1 MPAASPAGIRRTTR
15 STSLRPAR
23 WSRRPSRRAATST
36 RGVSSR
42 ASSSS
47 RARIV
52 SIVTC
57 VAPRP
62 TSRPSSAATRRG
74 CRWCRCSTATRT
86 RSRSS
91 ARRSACPSSRWAWT
105 TSASRVRAPPSII
118 TTVST
123 PPRSPGPRRSS
134 WAADARAARRAV
146 PGVRR
151 HGMIRARMSTLTESR
166 KRELRRDLEAILG
179 AGAVLSDPDELLVY
193 ESDGLT
199 LFRALADFVVFPTSA
214 EHVSAIGK
222 LANREGLPFVAR
234 GAGTGLSGG
243 CLPAEGGIVISLMR
257 MSRVLEVDY
266 DNQFAVVEPG
276 LVNLHLSWKVGPRGY
291 YYAPDPSSQQ
301 ACTVGGN
308 IANNSGGPHTLKYGV
323 TVNHVLGL
331 EVVLP
336 DGEVM
341 WLGGKTREAQGYD
354 MAGLFVG
361 SEGTFGIAT
370 KIIVRILRQ
379 SQAVKTVLAVFNT
392 IEEASEAVSAVIA
405 RGLIPAAM
413 EMIDQTTIGAVED
426 AFGCGY
432 PRDAAAALLIEL
444 DGLQHGMDAQA
455 ERVMAACRDC
465 GARDVRVARDE
476 AERQLLWKGR
486 KSAFGAYGRISPAY
500 MVMDGVIP
508 RTRLPEVL
516 RRVNE
521 IVGAH
526 ELRVGNVFHA
536 GDGNLH
542 PNLLYDPRRPGEVAR
557 VVTAG
562 GEILKVC
569 ADVGGSIS
577 GEHGIGLE
585 KMDYMSL
592 IFTEADLG
600 FMRALRE
607 AFNPRGLCN

>member
-1 MPAASPAGIRRTTR
+1 M
-15 STSLRPAR
+15 
-23 WSRRPSRRAATST
+23 
-36 RGVSSR
+36 
-42 ASSSS
+42 
-47 RARIV
+47 
-52 SIVTC
+52 
-57 VAPRP
+57 
-62 TSRPSSAATRRG
+62 
-74 CRWCRCSTATRT
+74 
-86 RSRSS
+86 
-91 ARRSACPSSRWAWT
+91 
-105 TSASRVRAPPSII
+105 
-118 TTVST
+118 
-123 PPRSPGPRRSS
+123 
-134 WAADARAARRAV
+134 AADLD
-146 PGVRR
+146 P
-151 HGMIRARMSTLTESR
+151 TR
-166 KRELRRDLEAILG
+166 KKALRRELEGLLG
-179 AGAVLSDPDELLVY
+179 KGAVLSEPDELLVY

-199 LFRALADFVVFPTSA
+199 LFRALADFVVFPTSV
-214 EHVSAIGK
+214 EHVSAVVK

-243 CLPAEGGIVISLMR
+243 CLPAEGGLVISLMR
-257 MSRVLEVDY
+257 MNRVLEVDY
-266 DNQFAVVEPG
+266 ENQIAVVEPG
-276 LVNLHLSWKVGPRGY
+276 LVNLHLSWAVGPKGF

-336 DGEVM
+336 DGEIM
-341 WLGGKTREAQGYD
+341 WLGGRTRETQGYD

-370 KIIVRILRQ
+370 KIVVRILKQ
-379 SQAVKTVLAVFNT
+379 PQAVKTVLAVFDS
-392 IEEASEAVSAVIA
+392 IDKASEAVSAVIG

-432 PRDAAAALLIEL
+432 PRDAAAALLVEL
-444 DGLQHGMDAQA
+444 DGLQHGMDAQV
-455 ERVMAACRDC
+455 ERVIAACRDC
-465 GARDVRVARDE
+465 GARDVRAARDE
-476 AERQLLWKGR
+476 TERQLLWKGR

-516 RRVNE
+516 RKVNE
-521 IVGAH
+521 IVAARG
-526 ELRVGNVFHA
+526 LRVGNVFHA

-542 PNLLYDPRRPGEVAR
+542 PNILYDPRVPGEEAR
-557 VVTAG
+557 VVEAG

-569 ADVGGSIS
+569 AAVGGSIS

-585 KMDYMSL
+585 KMDYMPL

-600 FMRALRE
+600 FMRELRE
-607 AFNPRGLCN
+607 AFNPRGLCNPGKIFPSRKACGEAGIAYRPHPLEEKGLAQRF